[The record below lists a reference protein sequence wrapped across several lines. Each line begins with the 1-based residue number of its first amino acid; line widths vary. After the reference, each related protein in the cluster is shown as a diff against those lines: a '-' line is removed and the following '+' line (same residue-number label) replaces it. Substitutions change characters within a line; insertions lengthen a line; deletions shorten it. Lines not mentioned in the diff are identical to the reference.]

1 MAKLTLT
8 EQQAWRGFLRV
19 HDQLWKRLNK
29 EMQADSDLNLPE
41 YELLLAL
48 EEAGDAGLRM
58 TELAH
63 RLAYTAG
70 GLTRLTDKLAAH
82 GWIERRRSA
91 ADGRGFNVLLT
102 AAGRAFLQRGHV
114 LHLRHVRALFHDK
127 LTPDEQATLAGI
139 WEKLT
144 LPAANSSP

>member
-1 MAKLTLT
+1 MAKLNRT

-19 HDQLWKRLNK
+19 HDQLWKALNK
-29 EMQADSDLNLPE
+29 AMQNDSDLNLPA

-48 EEAGDAGLRM
+48 EEAGEDGLRM

-70 GLTRLTDKLAAH
+70 GLTRLTDKLEGR

-91 ADGRGFNVLLT
+91 ADGRGFEVRLT
-102 AAGRAFLQRGHV
+102 AAGRVFLQRVHV
-114 LHLRHVRALFHDK
+114 LHLRHVRGLFHDK
-127 LTPDEQATLAGI
+127 LTPDEQTALADI
-139 WEKLT
+139 WNKLT
-144 LPAANSSP
+144 LPAENSPS